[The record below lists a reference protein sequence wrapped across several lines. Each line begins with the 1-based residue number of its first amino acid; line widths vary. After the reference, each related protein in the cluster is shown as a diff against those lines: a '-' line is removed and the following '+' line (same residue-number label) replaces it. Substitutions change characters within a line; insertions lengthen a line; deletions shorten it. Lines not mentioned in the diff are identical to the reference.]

1 MKISKNKN
9 TTILTNNNLSVLDLF
24 GDEKVIMDINE
35 VKNIKDSFVIFNDV
49 LRNLKEKD
57 LEILFEIL
65 KQKNIHFVNI
75 TSDIEEVL
83 FTDYL
88 LIFNDNKIIVEGPV
102 LSVLREEKILKR
114 LGYKL
119 PFVVDLS
126 LQLNYYGLID
136 SIYLDERALVDKLW

>member
-57 LEILFEIL
+57 LEILFEML